1 MSPPS
6 QFNADERIRNL
17 ERTLNGDGIN
27 PGLSGQFQSFIAVWK
42 SREED
47 KKIYDDRQA
56 RRINVLLT
64 VAGVLIALA
73 ACIISLLL
81 YEHEVHHSL
90 LQPPAIMRSEPQ
102 RVAAYAHPR

>member
-17 ERTLNGDGIN
+17 ERTLHGDGIN
-27 PGLSGQFQSFIAVWK
+27 PGLASQFQSFTAVWK

-47 KKIYDDRQA
+47 KKVYDDRQA

-64 VAGVLIALA
+64 VAAVLIALA
-73 ACIISLLL
+73 GCIISLLL
-81 YEHEVHHSL
+81 YEHEVHQSVLAPH
-90 LQPPAIMRSEPQ
+90 AIHANQ
-102 RVAAYAHPR
+102 KVAANALKPR